1 MITYSNSPQNTGH
14 RIPIYFFVFN
24 ADNTL
29 LKMLVIEKL
38 CCSNKESLS
47 LLKYMF

>member
-1 MITYSNSPQNTGH
+1 MIIYTNSPQNTGH

-29 LKMLVIEKL
+29 LKNAGNWKAVL
-38 CCSNKESLS
+38 
-47 LLKYMF
+47 FQ